1 MYPFVIKITYFDEF
15 SDSFKPLNV
24 LIYAESFAAAV
35 KYIEDK
41 YIDDIVNIEIHC
53 VGDSIQ
59 LFEVSNFIADLIIE
73 DKAIN
78 YNPDNKEES
87 E

>member
-1 MYPFVIKITYFDEF
+1 MYPFVIKITYFDE
-15 SDSFKPLNV
+15 SSESFQPLNV
-24 LIYAESFAAAV
+24 LVYAESFAAAV

-41 YIDDIVNIEIHC
+41 YIDNIDNIEIHC
-53 VGDSIQ
+53 IGDSVQ
-59 LFEVSNFIADLIIE
+59 LFEVSDFIADLIIE

-87 E
+87 K

>member
-1 MYPFVIKITYFDEF
+1 MYPFVIKITYFDED

-41 YIDDIVNIEIHC
+41 YIDDIVNIEVHC

-59 LFEVSNFIADLIIE
+59 LFEVSDFIADLIIA

-78 YNPDNKEES
+78 YSPDDEEES
-87 E
+87 K

>member
-1 MYPFVIKITYFDEF
+1 MYPFVIKITYFDE
-15 SDSFKPLNV
+15 SSESFQPLNV
-24 LIYAESFAAAV
+24 LVYAESFAAAV

-41 YIDDIVNIEIHC
+41 YIDDIISIEIHC

-59 LFEVSNFIADLIIE
+59 LFEVSDFIADLIIE
-73 DKAIN
+73 DKAID

-87 E
+87 K

>member
-24 LIYAESFAAAV
+24 LIYAESFAAAA
-35 KYIEDK
+35 K
-41 YIDDIVNIEIHC
+41 YIDDIVSIEIHC

-59 LFEVSNFIADLIIE
+59 LFEVSNFIADLIIA
-73 DKAIN
+73 DKAVN
-78 YNPDNKEES
+78 YDPDNKEES
-87 E
+87 K

>member
-1 MYPFVIKITYFDEF
+1 MYPFVIKITYFDE
-15 SDSFKPLNV
+15 SSESFQPLNV
-24 LIYAESFAAAV
+24 LVYAESFAAAV

-41 YIDDIVNIEIHC
+41 YIDNIDNIEIHC
-53 VGDSIQ
+53 VGDSVQ

-87 E
+87 K

>member
-1 MYPFVIKITYFDEF
+1 MYPFVIKITYFDED

-41 YIDDIVNIEIHC
+41 YIDDIENIEIHC

-59 LFEVSNFIADLIIE
+59 LFEVSDFIADLIIA

-78 YNPDNKEES
+78 YNPDDEEES
-87 E
+87 K